1 MLTLFRSNPLLW
13 PFIIPLRAVRHICAP
28 LQESPAGRPSFSEI
42 VKALKDM
49 ATALRPVRKPRP
61 TSSNA
66 GSSSLS
72 QRSSKQLSQDKAAQ
86 GAAAQQKQPGPT
98 LAVAAKDQP
107 SKGSSQQQKQQ
118 SGQLQD
124 GAQQLR
130 QAPQE

>member
-1 MLTLFRSNPLLW
+1 
-13 PFIIPLRAVRHICAP
+13 
-28 LQESPAGRPSFSEI
+28 
-42 VKALKDM
+42 M

-86 GAAAQQKQPGPT
+86 GAGTQQKQSGPS
-98 LAVAAKDQP
+98 LALAARDQP

-124 GAQQLR
+124 RAQQLR
-130 QAPQE
+130 QAQQAPQE